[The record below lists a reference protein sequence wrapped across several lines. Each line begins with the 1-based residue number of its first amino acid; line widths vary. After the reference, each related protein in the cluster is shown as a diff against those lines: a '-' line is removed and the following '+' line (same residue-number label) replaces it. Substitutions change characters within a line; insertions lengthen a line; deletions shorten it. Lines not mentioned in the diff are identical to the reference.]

1 MKKLFSL
8 LFWMLLT
15 SISFAQTKEDIFRKE
30 TPITWLG
37 IDFSE
42 ARYIGDPGTV
52 DGYEMKVLFDKI
64 NQLILAEPD
73 KYNLRKSFY
82 KSYVT
87 PNLSVVNAVNSKID
101 ESKLL
106 SNDNNDIT
114 RINADMVQLMVNRYK
129 FENINGI
136 AVVFIMESMNKNT
149 SHASM
154 WVAFVNTSNNKVL
167 LTSRLVGKSGGFGF
181 RNHWAGSVLKVLELI
196 RAKQYKAWQKG
207 KS

>member
-1 MKKLFSL
+1 MKKSVLFVL
-8 LFWMLLT
+8 CMLMAVV
-15 SISFAQTKEDIFRKE
+15 SFAQTKEDIFRKE

-52 DGYEMKVLFDKI
+52 DGYEMKVLFGKI

-73 KYNLRKSFY
+73 KYDLRKSFH
-82 KSYVT
+82 KSYIT
-87 PNLSVVNAVNSKID
+87 PNLSAVNEVNSKID
-101 ESKLL
+101 ETKLL

-114 RINADMVQLMVNRYK
+114 RINADMVQLMVNKYR

-149 SHASM
+149 GHASM
-154 WVAFVNTSNNKVL
+154 WVAFVNAANNKVL

-181 RNHWAGSVLKVLELI
+181 RNHWAGSVHKVLELI

-207 KS
+207 R